1 MNSEALN
8 ALLNRHLDDL
18 AIFLYPDGKTSEDGT
33 WFRDAES
40 GVAIGLTGLN
50 RGAWTDRALRTKE
63 VSRDLLALVAC
74 RFNYL
79 HLEGWEVRA
88 AREAGAWLEASF
100 PSGNTEQPS
109 AQEPQV
115 TEAPQY
121 PPQSEQPMIPAFDI
135 PEPEAPAPPPP
146 VQVRSDPP
154 MERQAP
160 KHRITY
166 PPDFHREFPQAPDA
180 EKGILCSIL
189 LVPSVL
195 DLVVE
200 SGITKDSFYIPAHGE
215 IFGALIDLRK
225 QGKPLEFISIAHFLK
240 ERNMLDQIGGPAA
253 LNDLFTFVGTAAN
266 VNHYVA
272 IAIDKQIQRNT
283 IKVCNEYSARSY
295 EEGEDP
301 TSLAAEALA
310 AFEKV
315 IAGLSHTRKRLISL
329 MDVDAGTPDPRAN
342 VLGDR
347 FLCIGGTML
356 FVGPSGIGKSSAS
369 VQQDILFSIGLAA
382 FGIRPGRP
390 LKILTIQAEN
400 DAEDLAE
407 MRDGVLKGLHLTPAQ
422 IEQSRA
428 NLFYVTECGRT
439 GTEFLTFVAGLLA
452 RHQFDILRIDPL
464 LAYLGA
470 DVNDAE
476 ATAAFLRAGLNP
488 LLVKYK
494 CACIINHH
502 TPKVVNRDTANWRG
516 SDWMYS
522 GAGSADITN
531 WARAIMVIDPTHV
544 GHIFQF
550 IAAKRGGRTGWVNE
564 HGEKEFKRPF
574 CHATDGIY
582 WREATD
588 ADASQ
593 LEGELISRK
602 GGRRKNP
609 KTPEDLKRLLPP
621 KGTISINE
629 LIVIA
634 AQADIGENRTR
645 LFAKLLIER
654 GDAFRHRPIKDP
666 AHPNTQ
672 NWRIGRFPEELL

>member
-1 MNSEALN
+1 MNGDDLN

-18 AIFLYPDGKTSEDGT
+18 ANFLYPDGKTFEDGT

-40 GVAIGLTGLN
+40 GVEIGLTGPN
-50 RGAWTDRALRTKE
+50 RGAWTDKERRTKE
-63 VSRDLLALVAC
+63 QSRNLLALYAR

-79 HLEGWEVRA
+79 NLEGWEVRA

-100 PSGNTEQPS
+100 PSGNGAQPPP
-109 AQEPQV
+109 QEP
-115 TEAPQY
+115 AR
-121 PPQSEQPMIPAFDI
+121 IHAPAFDL
-135 PEPEAPAPPPP
+135 PEPERPAPLPP
-146 VQVRSDPP
+146 QQQRMEPP

-166 PPDFHREFPQAPDA
+166 PQDFHREFPQAPDA
-180 EKGILCSIL
+180 ERGVLGSIAVVPDCLDRALEAGIAAA
-189 LVPSVL
+189 
-195 DLVVE
+195 
-200 SGITKDSFYIPAHGE
+200 SFYIPAHGL
-215 IFGALIDLRK
+215 IFEAFIALRK
-225 QGKPLEFISIAHFLK
+225 AEKPIEFITLLQFLQD
-240 ERNMLDQIGGPAA
+240 RNQLAQVGGPA
-253 LNDLFTFVGTAAN
+253 NVSELFLTATAAN
-266 VNHYVA
+266 LNHYADIVLEKQLLRDA
-272 IAIDKQIQRNT
+272 IAA
-283 IKVCNEYSARSY
+283 CAEFSARGY
-295 EEGEDP
+295 EEQHDP
-301 TSLAAEALA
+301 
-310 AFEKV
+310 
-315 IAGLSHTRKRLISL
+315 AGLVAEMAAAMEKIATGRARNGKRLISL

-369 VQQDILFSIGLAA
+369 VQQDILWSVGLPA
-382 FGIRPGRP
+382 FGIRPNRP

-407 MRDGVLKGLHLTPAQ
+407 MRDGVLKGLRLTPSQ

-428 NLFYVTECGRT
+428 NLFYETECGLT
-439 GTEFLTFVAGLLA
+439 GEKFLAHVARRMA
-452 RHQFDILRIDPL
+452 REQFDILRIDPL

-550 IAAKRGGRTGWVNE
+550 IAAKRGGRTGWVSE
-564 HGEKEFKRPF
+564 EGEKEFKRPF

-588 ADASQ
+588 EDALQ

>member
-1 MNSEALN
+1 MAP
-8 ALLNRHLDDL
+8 DDL
-18 AIFLYPDGKTSEDGT
+18 NELLKQNLGDLAAFLFPEGKQI
-33 WFRDAES
+33 DATRFKDSES
-40 GVAIGLTGLN
+40 GVTITLTGLK
-50 RGAWTDRALRTKE
+50 RGIWTDAELYAAEINRN
-63 VSRDLLALVAC
+63 LLALVAR

-79 HLEGWEVRA
+79 NLEGWEVRA

-100 PSGNTEQPS
+100 PSGNGAQPPP
-109 AQEPQV
+109 QEPPRIH
-115 TEAPQY
+115 A
-121 PPQSEQPMIPAFDI
+121 PAFDL
-135 PEPEAPAPPPP
+135 PEPERPSPLPP
-146 VQVRSDPP
+146 QQQRKEPP
-154 MERQAP
+154 MEREAP
-160 KHRITY
+160 KHRVTY
-166 PPDFHREFPQAPDA
+166 APDFHREFPQAPDA
-180 EKGILCSIL
+180 ERGVLGSIAVVPDCLDRALEAGIAAA
-189 LVPSVL
+189 
-195 DLVVE
+195 
-200 SGITKDSFYIPAHGE
+200 SFYIPAHGQ
-215 IFGALIDLRK
+215 IFEAFLALRK
-225 QGKPLEFISIAHFLK
+225 AEKPIEFITLLQFLQD
-240 ERNMLDQIGGPAA
+240 RNQLAQVGGPAV
-253 LNDLFTFVGTAAN
+253 LSELFLTATAAN
-266 VNHYVA
+266 LNYYADIVLEKQLLRDA
-272 IAIDKQIQRNT
+272 IAA
-283 IKVCNEYSARSY
+283 CAEFSARGY
-295 EEGEDP
+295 EEQHDP
-301 TSLAAEALA
+301 
-310 AFEKV
+310 
-315 IAGLSHTRKRLISL
+315 AGLVAEMAAAMEKIATGRARNGKRLVSL
-329 MDVDAGTPDPRAN
+329 MDVDAGTPDPRAT

-369 VQQDILFSIGLAA
+369 VQQDILWSVGLPA
-382 FGIRPGRP
+382 FGIRPNRP

-407 MRDGVLKGLHLTPAQ
+407 MRDGVLKGLRLTPSQ

-428 NLFYVTECGRT
+428 NLFYETECGLT
-439 GTEFLTFVAGLLA
+439 GEKFLAHVARRMA
-452 RHQFDILRIDPL
+452 REQFDILRIDPL

-588 ADASQ
+588 EDALQ
-593 LEGELISRK
+593 LEGELENRK
-602 GGRRKNP
+602 GGPKRTP
-609 KTPEDLKRLLPP
+609 KTADDVLRILPP
-621 KGTISINE
+621 TGALGINSIIEVARN
-629 LIVIA
+629 A
-634 AQADIGENRTR
+634 GMGEKMTR
-645 LFAKLLIER
+645 GFLASLVHTARVFQW
-654 GDAFRHRPIKDP
+654 RPIKDP
-666 AHPNTQ
+666 TRPKSQ
-672 NWRIGRFPEELL
+672 EWRYGRTPEPLV

>member
-1 MNSEALN
+1 MNLDETRAALSVRVEDLATFLYSEAERGRTVLTFELVTIQTVGVRRGRWSN
-8 ALLNRHLDDL
+8 
-18 AIFLYPDGKTSEDGT
+18 
-33 WFRDAES
+33 S
-40 GVAIGLTGLN
+40 GI
-50 RGAWTDRALRTKE
+50 E
-63 VSRDLLALVAC
+63 SRDLLLLWA
-74 RFNYL
+74 YL
-79 HLEGWEVRA
+79 YGYSQVEGWEVRA

-100 PSGNTEQPS
+100 PSCNTEQPS

-166 PPDFHREFPQAPDA
+166 PQDFHREFPQAPDA
-180 EKGILCSIL
+180 ERGVLGSIAVVPDCLDRALEAGIAAA
-189 LVPSVL
+189 
-195 DLVVE
+195 
-200 SGITKDSFYIPAHGE
+200 SFYIPSHGQ
-215 IFGALIDLRK
+215 IFEAFIALRK
-225 QGKPLEFISIAHFLK
+225 AEKPIEFITLLQYLQD
-240 ERNMLDQIGGPAA
+240 RNQLAQVGGPAV
-253 LNDLFTFVGTAAN
+253 LSELFLTATAAN
-266 VNHYVA
+266 LNYYADIILEKQLLRDA
-272 IAIDKQIQRNT
+272 IAA
-283 IKVCNEYSARSY
+283 CAEFSARGY
-295 EEGEDP
+295 EEQHDP
-301 TSLAAEALA
+301 
-310 AFEKV
+310 
-315 IAGLSHTRKRLISL
+315 AGLVAEMAAAMEKIATGRARNGKRLVSL
-329 MDVDAGTPDPRAN
+329 MDVDAGTPDPRAT

-369 VQQDILFSIGLAA
+369 VQQDILWSVGLPA
-382 FGIRPGRP
+382 FGIRPNRP

-407 MRDGVLKGLHLTPAQ
+407 MRDGVLKGLRLTPSQ

-428 NLFYVTECGRT
+428 NLFYETECGLT
-439 GTEFLTFVAGLLA
+439 GEKFLAHVARRMA
-452 RHQFDILRIDPL
+452 REQFDILRIDPL

-550 IAAKRGGRTGWVNE
+550 IAAKRGGRTGWVSE
-564 HGEKEFKRPF
+564 EGEKEFKRPF

-588 ADASQ
+588 EDALQ